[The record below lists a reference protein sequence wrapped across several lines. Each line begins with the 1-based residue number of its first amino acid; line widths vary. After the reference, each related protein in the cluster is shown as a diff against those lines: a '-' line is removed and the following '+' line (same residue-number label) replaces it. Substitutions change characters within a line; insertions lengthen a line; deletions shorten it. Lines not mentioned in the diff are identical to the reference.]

1 MECKYEP
8 PREKS
13 IQERYPKIRWFE
25 KEPNNTSAMRVFGM
39 ISMVIGSF
47 TILSS
52 IGLSFLTFIFE
63 RWDAI
68 PLVTTMFLAG
78 SGAVVSGDFAKSM
91 QGSAES
97 RSNSSVAIQ

>member
-13 IQERYPKIRWFE
+13 FSERYPKIRWFE

-39 ISMVIGSF
+39 ISMVVGSF
-47 TILSS
+47 TVVSS
-52 IGLSFLTFIFE
+52 IGLSFLIFVFE
-63 RWDAI
+63 RWEAI

-78 SGAVVSGDFAKSM
+78 SGAIVGGDFAKSM
-91 QGSAES
+91 QGSAEN
-97 RSNSSVAIQ
+97 RSNSPVAIQ